1 VGGVTALAL
10 ALNLWALDRNGLGNS
25 SYAATPPVLLV
36 RGVDTAT
43 LRQPEPTPP
52 PPLPTNLPDP
62 PSPDNPPRSPVGLL
76 RRTTGAPSS
85 RRGLDAAATRRNDLT
100 GT

>member
-1 VGGVTALAL
+1 MVHTAASRWLPVGGVTAL

-36 RGVDTAT
+36 RSVDTAT

-52 PPLPTNLPDP
+52 PPLPTNLP
-62 PSPDNPPRSPVGLL
+62 RSAV
-76 RRTTGAPSS
+76 A
-85 RRGLDAAATRRNDLT
+85 
-100 GT
+100 